1 MSKIRRLAGETVL
14 YGLGSILP
22 RFLNFLLVRL
32 HTGIFLPDAYGVITK
47 LFAYIAVINVV
58 LMFGMETAYFR
69 YASKPESDE
78 KRIFNAA
85 QTFVISI
92 SLITALICIIFSQS
106 IASLLLVP
114 QHPEYIVWLA
124 IILLTDAIVA
134 IPFARLRLQKK
145 ALQFAAGK
153 LINIALLVG
162 LNLYFLKV
170 AYKAE
175 IGVGYVILANLIAN
189 GFYLIFFS
197 KTLLSWR
204 PVYDRSLN
212 SIMVKYAYPIMI
224 TGLAGMTN
232 EMFSRV
238 TLEWWLP
245 ENFYPGQTSE
255 YALGIFGACFKFAV
269 LMNLVVQAF
278 RYAAEPFFFSNA
290 DDKNSPILFARVNH
304 YFVIV
309 CCLLL
314 LAVSI
319 NLDILKYFLKR
330 EEYWAGLSIVPILLL
345 AYLFIGVYYN
355 MSTWFKLADKTY
367 YGTIITIG
375 GTIITFAANYLLIP
389 YYGYIGS
396 SWATL
401 LCYGSMTIACYVTGQ
416 RYYPIPYQ
424 IHKSLAY
431 ISITLVIIYSVNSI
445 TFENQWLA
453 TGFHAGVI
461 AVFILFVFFLE
472 RSALRKTS
480 H

>member
-1 MSKIRRLAGETVL
+1 MSKIKRLAGETVL

-32 HTGIFLPDAYGVITK
+32 HTTIFLPDAYGVITK
-47 LFAYIAVINVV
+47 LFAYMAVINVV

-69 YASKPESDE
+69 YAAKPDADE
-78 KRIFNAA
+78 KKIFNTA
-85 QTFVISI
+85 QTFVIGI
-92 SLITALICIIFSQS
+92 SFLTALICFLFSKP
-106 IASLLLVP
+106 IATALLIAD
-114 QHPEYIVWLA
+114 HPEYISWLA
-124 IILLTDAIVA
+124 FILFTDAVVA

-153 LINIALLVG
+153 LINIGLLVG

-170 AYKAE
+170 AYNAE
-175 IGVGYVILANLIAN
+175 IGIGYVILANLIAN

-204 PVYDRSLN
+204 PAYDNELSPLMTR
-212 SIMVKYAYPIMI
+212 YAYPIMI

-245 ENFYPGQTSE
+245 YDFYPGQSAE

-290 DDKNSPILFARVNH
+290 HDKNSPVLFARVNH

-314 LAVSI
+314 LTVSI

-330 EEYWAGLSIVPILLL
+330 EEYWVGLNIVPILLL
-345 AYLFIGVYYN
+345 AYLFLGVYYN
-355 MSTWFKLADKTY
+355 MSVWFKLADKTY
-367 YGTIITIG
+367 FGTIITIG

-389 YYGYIGS
+389 QYGYWGS

-401 LCYGSMTIACYVTGQ
+401 LCYGSMTIACYLIGQ
-416 RYYPIPYQ
+416 RYYPIPYN
-424 IHKSLAY
+424 IGRSIGY
-431 ISITLVIIYSVNSI
+431 IAVTIFIIYLVNSVAI
-445 TFENQWLA
+445 DEQWMA
-453 TGFHAGVI
+453 TSFHAMVI
-461 AVFILFVFFLE
+461 LLFMIVLFFIE
-472 RSALRKTS
+472 RKGLTKGTR
-480 H
+480 